1 MSMKK
6 ECTAEEAR
14 FKAEAYC
21 SLVEHC
27 SDDVLRKLE
36 QWGVP
41 SESHEQIIEYLKKER
56 FIDERRYAIAFVRDK
71 YRFNQW
77 GRIKIA
83 QALRMKHIPSAC
95 IDEAMEEID
104 EQEYLNILT
113 SLLKKKVRSIKASN
127 DYERNGKLVRFAAG
141 HGYEIGDILLCMKR
155 MGYDDEY
162 ME

>member
-1 MSMKK
+1 MKK
-6 ECTAEEAR
+6 EMSAEEAR
-14 FKAEAYC
+14 LKAEAYC
-21 SLVEHC
+21 SLSEHC
-27 SDDVLRKLE
+27 KSEVLGKLQ
-36 QWGVP
+36 QWGAP
-41 SESHEQIIEYLKKER
+41 EKTWEAILNHLEKER
-56 FIDERRYAIAFVRDK
+56 YVDESRYATFFVRDK

-155 MGYDDEY
+155 MGCDDEY

>member
-1 MSMKK
+1 MKK
-6 ECTAEEAR
+6 EMSAEEAR
-14 FKAEAYC
+14 LKAEAYC
-21 SLVEHC
+21 SLSEYC
-27 SDDVLRKLE
+27 KSEVLGKLQ
-36 QWGVP
+36 QWGAP
-41 SESHEQIIEYLKKER
+41 EKTWEAILNHLEKER
-56 FIDERRYAIAFVRDK
+56 YVDESRYATFFVRDK

>member
-1 MSMKK
+1 MKK
-6 ECTAEEAR
+6 EMSVEEAR
-14 FKAEAYC
+14 LKAEAYC
-21 SLVEHC
+21 SLSEHC
-27 SDDVLRKLE
+27 KSEVLGKLQ
-36 QWGVP
+36 QWGAP
-41 SESHEQIIEYLKKER
+41 EETWEAILNHLEKER
-56 FIDERRYAIAFVRDK
+56 YVDESRYATFFVRDK

-83 QALRMKHIPSAC
+83 QAMRMKHIPSAC

>member
-1 MSMKK
+1 MKK
-6 ECTAEEAR
+6 ELSAEEAR
-14 FKAEAYC
+14 LKAEAYC
-21 SLVEHC
+21 SLSEHC
-27 SDDVLRKLE
+27 NSEVLGKLQ
-36 QWGVP
+36 QWGAP
-41 SESHEQIIEYLKKER
+41 EETWEAILNHLEKER
-56 FIDERRYAIAFVRDK
+56 YIDENRYAAFFVRDK

-77 GRIKIA
+77 GRIKIS
-83 QALRMKHIPSAC
+83 QALRMKHISSAC

>member
-1 MSMKK
+1 MKK
-6 ECTAEEAR
+6 ELSAEEAR
-14 FKAEAYC
+14 LKAEAYC
-21 SLVEHC
+21 SLSEHC
-27 SDDVLRKLE
+27 KSEVLGKLQ
-36 QWGVP
+36 QWGAP
-41 SESHEQIIEYLKKER
+41 EETWEAILNHLEKER
-56 FIDERRYAIAFVRDK
+56 YVDESRYATFFVRDK

>member
-1 MSMKK
+1 MKK
-6 ECTAEEAR
+6 ELSAEEAR
-14 FKAEAYC
+14 LKAEAYC
-21 SLVEHC
+21 SLSEHC
-27 SDDVLRKLE
+27 KSEVLGKLQ
-36 QWGVP
+36 QWGAP
-41 SESHEQIIEYLKKER
+41 EETWEAILNHLEKER
-56 FIDERRYAIAFVRDK
+56 YVDESSYATFFVRDK

-83 QALRMKHIPSAC
+83 QSLRMKHIPSAC

-113 SLLKKKVRSIKASN
+113 SLLKKKVRTIKASN

-141 HGYEIGDILLCMKR
+141 HGYEIGDILSCMKR

>member
-1 MSMKK
+1 MKK
-6 ECTAEEAR
+6 ELSAEEAR
-14 FKAEAYC
+14 LKAEAYC
-21 SLVEHC
+21 SLSEHC
-27 SDDVLRKLE
+27 KSEVLGKLQ
-36 QWGVP
+36 QWGAP
-41 SESHEQIIEYLKKER
+41 EETWEAILNHLEKER
-56 FIDERRYAIAFVRDK
+56 YVDESRYATFFVRDK

-77 GRIKIA
+77 GRVRIA
-83 QALRMKHIPSAC
+83 QSLRMKHIPSAC
-95 IDEAMEEID
+95 IEEAMEEID

-127 DYERNGKLVRFAAG
+127 DYELNGKLVRFAAG

>member
-1 MSMKK
+1 MKK
-6 ECTAEEAR
+6 ELSAEEAR
-14 FKAEAYC
+14 LKAEAYC
-21 SLVEHC
+21 SLSEHC
-27 SDDVLRKLE
+27 KSEVLGKLQ
-36 QWGVP
+36 QWGAP
-41 SESHEQIIEYLKKER
+41 EETWEAILNHLEKER
-56 FIDERRYAIAFVRDK
+56 YVDESRYATFFVRDK

-77 GRIKIA
+77 GRIKIS
-83 QALRMKHIPSAC
+83 QALRMKHIPSVC

>member
-1 MSMKK
+1 MKK
-6 ECTAEEAR
+6 EMSAEEAR
-14 FKAEAYC
+14 LKAEAYC
-21 SLVEHC
+21 SLSEHC
-27 SDDVLRKLE
+27 KSEVLGKLQ
-36 QWGVP
+36 QWGAP
-41 SESHEQIIEYLKKER
+41 EKTWEAILNHLEKER
-56 FIDERRYAIAFVRDK
+56 YVDESRYATFFVRDK

-95 IDEAMEEID
+95 IDEAMDEID

-113 SLLKKKVRSIKASN
+113 SLLKKKVRSIKESN

>member
-1 MSMKK
+1 MKK
-6 ECTAEEAR
+6 ELSAEEAR
-14 FKAEAYC
+14 LKAEAYC
-21 SLVEHC
+21 SLSEHC
-27 SDDVLRKLE
+27 KSEVLGKLQ
-36 QWGVP
+36 QWGAT
-41 SESHEQIIEYLKKER
+41 EETWEAILNHLEKER
-56 FIDERRYAIAFVRDK
+56 YVDESRYATFFVRDK

-83 QALRMKHIPSAC
+83 QSLRMKHIPSAC

>member
-1 MSMKK
+1 VKK
-6 ECTAEEAR
+6 ELSAEEAR
-14 FKAEAYC
+14 LKAEAYC
-21 SLVEHC
+21 SLSEHC
-27 SDDVLRKLE
+27 KSEVLGKLQ
-36 QWGVP
+36 QWGA
-41 SESHEQIIEYLKKER
+41 SEETWEAILNHLEKER
-56 FIDERRYAIAFVRDK
+56 YVDESRYATFFVRDK

-155 MGYDDEY
+155 MGYGDEY

>member
-1 MSMKK
+1 MKK
-6 ECTAEEAR
+6 ELSAEEAR
-14 FKAEAYC
+14 LKAEAYC
-21 SLVEHC
+21 SLSEHC
-27 SDDVLRKLE
+27 KSEVLGKLQ
-36 QWGVP
+36 QWGAP
-41 SESHEQIIEYLKKER
+41 EKTWEAILNHLEKER
-56 FIDERRYAIAFVRDK
+56 YVDESRYATFFVRDK

-113 SLLKKKVRSIKASN
+113 SLLKKRVRSIKASN

>member
-1 MSMKK
+1 MKK
-6 ECTAEEAR
+6 EMSAEEAR
-14 FKAEAYC
+14 LKAEAYC
-21 SLVEHC
+21 SLSEHC
-27 SDDVLRKLE
+27 KSEVLGKLQ
-36 QWGVP
+36 QWGAP
-41 SESHEQIIEYLKKER
+41 EKTWEAILNHLEKER
-56 FIDERRYAIAFVRDK
+56 YVDESRYATFFVRDK

-113 SLLKKKVRSIKASN
+113 SLLKKKVRSIKESN

>member
-1 MSMKK
+1 MKK
-6 ECTAEEAR
+6 EMSAEEAR
-14 FKAEAYC
+14 LKAEAYC
-21 SLVEHC
+21 SLSEHC
-27 SDDVLRKLE
+27 KSEMLGKLQ
-36 QWGVP
+36 QWGAP
-41 SESHEQIIEYLKKER
+41 EKTWEAILNHLEKER
-56 FIDERRYAIAFVRDK
+56 YVDESRYATFFVRDK

>member
-1 MSMKK
+1 MKK
-6 ECTAEEAR
+6 ELSAEEAR
-14 FKAEAYC
+14 LKAEAYC
-21 SLVEHC
+21 SLSEHC
-27 SDDVLRKLE
+27 KSEVLGKLQ
-36 QWGVP
+36 QWGAP
-41 SESHEQIIEYLKKER
+41 EETWEAILNHLEKER
-56 FIDERRYAIAFVRDK
+56 YVDESRYATFFVRDK

-77 GRIKIA
+77 GRVKIA

>member
-1 MSMKK
+1 MKK
-6 ECTAEEAR
+6 ELSAEEAR
-14 FKAEAYC
+14 LKAEAYC
-21 SLVEHC
+21 SLSEHC
-27 SDDVLRKLE
+27 KSEVLGKLQ
-36 QWGVP
+36 QWGAP
-41 SESHEQIIEYLKKER
+41 EKTWEAILNHLEKER
-56 FIDERRYAIAFVRDK
+56 YVDESRYATFFVRDK

>member
-1 MSMKK
+1 MKK
-6 ECTAEEAR
+6 EMSAEEAR
-14 FKAEAYC
+14 LKAEAYC
-21 SLVEHC
+21 SLSEHC
-27 SDDVLRKLE
+27 KSEVLGKLQ
-36 QWGVP
+36 QWGAP
-41 SESHEQIIEYLKKER
+41 EETWEAILNHLEKER
-56 FIDERRYAIAFVRDK
+56 YVDESRYATFFVRDK

-141 HGYEIGDILLCMKR
+141 HGYEIGDILFCMKR

>member
-1 MSMKK
+1 MKK
-6 ECTAEEAR
+6 ELSAEEAR
-14 FKAEAYC
+14 LKAEAYC
-21 SLVEHC
+21 SLSEHC
-27 SDDVLRKLE
+27 KSEVLGKLQ
-36 QWGVP
+36 QWGAP
-41 SESHEQIIEYLKKER
+41 EKTWEAILNHLEKER
-56 FIDERRYAIAFVRDK
+56 YVDESRYATFFVRDK

-127 DYERNGKLVRFAAG
+127 DYERNGKLVRFAVG

-155 MGYDDEY
+155 IGYDDEY

>member
-1 MSMKK
+1 MKK
-6 ECTAEEAR
+6 EMSAEEAR
-14 FKAEAYC
+14 LKAEAYC
-21 SLVEHC
+21 SLSEHC
-27 SDDVLRKLE
+27 KSEVLGKLQ
-36 QWGVP
+36 QWGAP
-41 SESHEQIIEYLKKER
+41 EKTWEAILNHLEKER
-56 FIDERRYAIAFVRDK
+56 YVDESRYATFFVRDK

-83 QALRMKHIPSAC
+83 QAMRMKHIPSAC

-113 SLLKKKVRSIKASN
+113 SLLKKKVRSIKESN

>member
-1 MSMKK
+1 MKK
-6 ECTAEEAR
+6 ELSAEDAR
-14 FKAEAYC
+14 LKAEAYC
-21 SLVEHC
+21 SLSEHC
-27 SDDVLRKLE
+27 KSEVLGKLQ
-36 QWGVP
+36 QWGAP
-41 SESHEQIIEYLKKER
+41 EKTWEAILNHLEKER
-56 FIDERRYAIAFVRDK
+56 YVDESRYATFFVRDK

>member
-1 MSMKK
+1 MKK
-6 ECTAEEAR
+6 EMSAEEAR
-14 FKAEAYC
+14 LKAEAYC
-21 SLVEHC
+21 SLSEHC
-27 SDDVLRKLE
+27 KSEVLGKLQ
-36 QWGVP
+36 QWGAP
-41 SESHEQIIEYLKKER
+41 EKTWEAILNHLEKER
-56 FIDERRYAIAFVRDK
+56 YVDESRYATFFVRDK

-127 DYERNGKLVRFAAG
+127 DYELNGKLVRFAAG

>member
-1 MSMKK
+1 MKK
-6 ECTAEEAR
+6 EMSAEEAR
-14 FKAEAYC
+14 LKAEAYC
-21 SLVEHC
+21 SLSEHC
-27 SDDVLRKLE
+27 KSEVLGKLQ
-36 QWGVP
+36 QWGAP
-41 SESHEQIIEYLKKER
+41 EETWEAILNHLEKER
-56 FIDERRYAIAFVRDK
+56 YVDESRYATFFVRDK

-155 MGYDDEY
+155 MGCDDEY

>member
-1 MSMKK
+1 MKK
-6 ECTAEEAR
+6 ELSAEEAR
-14 FKAEAYC
+14 LKAEAYC
-21 SLVEHC
+21 SLSEHC
-27 SDDVLRKLE
+27 KSVVLGKLQ
-36 QWGVP
+36 QWGAP
-41 SESHEQIIEYLKKER
+41 EETWEAILNHLEKER
-56 FIDERRYAIAFVRDK
+56 YVDESRYATFFVRDK

>member
-1 MSMKK
+1 MKK
-6 ECTAEEAR
+6 EMSAEEAR
-14 FKAEAYC
+14 LKAEAYC
-21 SLVEHC
+21 SLSEHC
-27 SDDVLRKLE
+27 KSEVLGKLQ
-36 QWGVP
+36 QWGAP
-41 SESHEQIIEYLKKER
+41 EKTWEAILNHLEKER
-56 FIDERRYAIAFVRDK
+56 YVDESRYATFFVRDK

-83 QALRMKHIPSAC
+83 QSLRMKHIPSAC
-95 IDEAMEEID
+95 IDDAMEESD

>member
-1 MSMKK
+1 MKK
-6 ECTAEEAR
+6 ELSAEEAR
-14 FKAEAYC
+14 LKAEAYC
-21 SLVEHC
+21 SLSEHC
-27 SDDVLRKLE
+27 KSEVLGKLQ
-36 QWGVP
+36 QWGAPEEAWEAVLNHL
-41 SESHEQIIEYLKKER
+41 EKER
-56 FIDERRYAIAFVRDK
+56 YVDESRYATFFVRDK

-83 QALRMKHIPSAC
+83 QSLRMKHIPSAC